1 MSIKVVS
8 FDLDDTLWPIVP
20 VILEAEKTTN
30 KWLIENYPAVEK
42 LLNNEEMINIRNE
55 LIAKK
60 RDLVNHLSE
69 LRELSIRE
77 LGIRSG
83 YSMDESETMAVESF
97 KIFFLGRN
105 RVTLYDGVEK
115 CLAKLKEKYS
125 LGVITNG
132 NANLKKIGINHFFD
146 FNFSADEMN
155 TSKPDPK
162 IFQAVIEKTGFKA
175 EEICHVGDH
184 PINDVQGSLN
194 VGMHSIWFNEKQA
207 VWPLGKGLGFLEI
220 SSWSELEGI
229 LESIN

>member
-1 MSIKVVS
+1 M
-8 FDLDDTLWPIVP
+8 D
-20 VILEAEKTTN
+20 A
-30 KWLIENYPAVEK
+30 
-42 LLNNEEMINIRNE
+42 E

-132 NANLKKIGINHFFD
+132 NANPLDLWIDIITAFVFFE
-146 FNFSADEMN
+146 N
-155 TSKPDPK
+155 
-162 IFQAVIEKTGFKA
+162 G
-175 EEICHVGDH
+175 
-184 PINDVQGSLN
+184 
-194 VGMHSIWFNEKQA
+194 
-207 VWPLGKGLGFLEI
+207 
-220 SSWSELEGI
+220 
-229 LESIN
+229 

>member
-97 KIFFLGRN
+97 KIFFFGFRL
-105 RVTLYDGVEK
+105 
-115 CLAKLKEKYS
+115 
-125 LGVITNG
+125 
-132 NANLKKIGINHFFD
+132 FFERLIFYC
-146 FNFSADEMN
+146 FN
-155 TSKPDPK
+155 T
-162 IFQAVIEKTGFKA
+162 T
-175 EEICHVGDH
+175 C
-184 PINDVQGSLN
+184 
-194 VGMHSIWFNEKQA
+194 
-207 VWPLGKGLGFLEI
+207 
-220 SSWSELEGI
+220 
-229 LESIN
+229 